1 MIKKLLLIIIFSSTS
16 VYADKIAVVNID
28 KLINTNDEYSLVLDK
43 IENNQQKYLNKFL
56 IEEQNLEKLLDQ
68 INSSKLI
75 LTDEEIN
82 NLINEYN
89 KKLNNFTSIVDE
101 FNIHYQEQIENIRNI
116 IIQEIIVLLENYAK
130 NNGIELILDS
140 TTYIIAS
147 NEIDITSMI
156 AGDLKEINFNLE
168 FKDFENN

>member
-1 MIKKLLLIIIFSSTS
+1 MILS
-16 VYADKIAVVNID
+16 DK
-28 KLINTNDEYSLVLDK
+28 
-43 IENNQQKYLNKFL
+43 
-56 IEEQNLEKLLDQ
+56 
-68 INSSKLI
+68 
-75 LTDEEIN
+75 EIN

-89 KKLNNFTSIVDE
+89 QKLNNFTIIVDE

-116 IIQEIIVLLENYAK
+116 ILQEIIVLLENYAK
-130 NNGIELILDS
+130 NNDIELILNS

-147 NEIDITSMI
+147 NEIDITSKI

>member
-147 NEIDITSMI
+147 NEIDITSKI

>member
-1 MIKKLLLIIIFSSTS
+1 MIKKLLFIIIFSSTS
-16 VYADKIAVVNID
+16 VYADKIVVVNID
-28 KLINTNDEYSLVLDK
+28 KLINTNEEYSLILDN
-43 IENNQQKYLNKFL
+43 IENKQKRHLNNFL

-75 LTDEEIN
+75 LSDDEIN

-89 KKLNNFTSIVDE
+89 QKLNNLTSIVDK
-101 FNIHYQEQIENIRNI
+101 FNIHYQEQIENIRNKI
-116 IIQEIIVLLENYAK
+116 LQEIIVLLENYAK
-130 NNGIELILDS
+130 NNDIELILDS

-147 NEIDITSMI
+147 NEIDITSKI
-156 AGDLKEINFNLE
+156 AIDLKEINFNLE